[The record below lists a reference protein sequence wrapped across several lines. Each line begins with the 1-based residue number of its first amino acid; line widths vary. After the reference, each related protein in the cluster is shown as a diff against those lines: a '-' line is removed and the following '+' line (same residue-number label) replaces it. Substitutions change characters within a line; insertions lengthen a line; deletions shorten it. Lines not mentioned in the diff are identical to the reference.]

1 MPLLQAQS
9 IIASQAL
16 IFREIQHEAQNNQ
29 TTTRTPGPLPWIR
42 HCNLVRIH
50 VLLIQQVFY
59 ISFNSRGGRDL

>member
-29 TTTRTPGPLPWIR
+29 TTTRTPRAPPLDPPLQPR
-42 HCNLVRIH
+42 ADPRTFNTASDV
-50 VLLIQQVFY
+50 
-59 ISFNSRGGRDL
+59 ISFNSRGARDL